1 MFTPLMLNKLVTLYP
16 VSKNKFNKKIKTHSG
31 FLFSSCL
38 YIVRSNQMSLVA
50 GLILLANASVSV
62 DVNATQISDEMVQFD
77 IQAQRADKALIDF
90 AKQTEQTVVFSYEL
104 ASKYQANSVYGFYT
118 QFDALNALLVGT
130 KLDAVVDQNGLLS
143 IKLKQIKR
151 KDNNMMKLSGV
162 SAAVLPALLAAN
174 VQGVNAAE
182 EVAQQEKIEKIAIVG
197 SRVAGRSV
205 EDLPVPVDILS
216 AEALENTGQTEV
228 GRMLQSIAPSFNFSS
243 SSISDGTD
251 ALRPATLRGLGPD
264 QTLVLING
272 KRRHQA
278 SIIHIN
284 TSVGRGTA
292 GTDMNAIPA
301 SAIKRIEVLRDGAA
315 AQYGSDAIAGVINIV
330 LKDASEGGKAAINYG
345 EYSQGDGET
354 VNIDFNKGF
363 ALGDDGYL
371 NTTIN
376 YRDRAP
382 TNRAGLHGSCQ
393 FYGCTQL
400 SDGTLLAGDDRELT
414 ADRNTFRIGDAD
426 STQFGLTVNTG
437 YTLGEGELYGFITYS
452 TRDNESA
459 AFFRHNANA
468 AGNPVLQDNDATIPL
483 GFLPKINTTIDDI
496 SYNFGYKTE
505 FDNDSTLDFSYTY
518 GENSIDYTTSDTIN
532 ASYANFL
539 RYEQGLS
546 AADIRSS
553 IPREAY
559 AYGMEL
565 SLQTLNLD
573 FTKNYDDYSLA
584 MGAELRTD
592 EYRILEGNEYAYR
605 DYDTENGV
613 SLYSGMSNG
622 VGSEDASGGTQG
634 FGGSAPA
641 SSVDESRDVISFYID
656 AETYLIEDAIIS
668 AALRY
673 DNYKGFGDTVN
684 FKLAGNWSVTD
695 DISLRGALSSGFRAP
710 SMQQL
715 YFNNISTQFV
725 VAEDGTLV
733 AEEIGTF
740 RNDSTLAQS
749 LGIPKLKEE
758 KSQNRSLGIVYNVA
772 DNINVTVDYYSI
784 DIDDRIVISN
794 RLGKGLSSSLDA
806 ALLSSGA
813 GAGQFFLNGADTQT
827 RGIDFVAT
835 WNTQGLG
842 GTLDFTIAA
851 NFTETEVVGLF
862 TPSGSGLETVP
873 VEDVFSDQEVSII
886 EEWQP
891 EDRINLS
898 ALYRKDEWTVNLS
911 LNRFGE
917 YTVED
922 GGRQTYGAE
931 ILTDVKVNY
940 FINDDLSV
948 NIGANNVFDVYP
960 DKNEIGNSRSG
971 TIVDANGNTIVSSS
985 GVFEY
990 SRRSAPFGFNGAYY
1004 YVGAEYRF

>member
-1 MFTPLMLNKLVTLYP
+1 M
-16 VSKNKFNKKIKTHSG
+16 I
-31 FLFSSCL
+31 
-38 YIVRSNQMSLVA
+38 
-50 GLILLANASVSV
+50 
-62 DVNATQISDEMVQFD
+62 QFD
-77 IQAQRADKALIDF
+77 IKAQRADLALIEF
-90 AKQTEQTVVFSYEL
+90 AKQTEQTVVFSFDL
-104 ASKYQANSVYGFYT
+104 AKQYQAQSVYGYYT
-118 QFDALNALLVGT
+118 QLEALSNMLKQT
-130 KLDAVVDQNGLLS
+130 ELDAVVDQNGLLS
-143 IKLKQIKR
+143 IKLKQINR
-151 KDNNMMKLSGV
+151 NDNNMRKLSGV
-162 SAAVLPALLAAN
+162 SAAVLPLLMATNSQVANAQEQAA
-174 VQGVNAAE
+174 
-182 EVAQQEKIEKIAIVG
+182 QENIEKIAIVG

-228 GRMLQSIAPSFNFSS
+228 GRMLQAIAPSFNFSS

-301 SAIKRIEVLRDGAA
+301 AAIKRIEVLRDGAA

-330 LKDASEGGKAAINYG
+330 LKDADEGGKAAVNYG
-345 EYSQGDGET
+345 QYSEGDGET
-354 VNIDFNKGF
+354 VTVDFNKGF

-382 TNRAGLHGSCQ
+382 TNRAGLYGSCQ
-393 FYGCTQL
+393 FYGCTEL
-400 SDGTLLAGDDRELT
+400 SDGTLLAGDPRELT
-414 ADRNTFRIGDAD
+414 APRDTFRIGDAD
-426 STQFGLTVNTG
+426 SQQFALTVNTG
-437 YTLGEGELYGFITYS
+437 YELAGGELYGFITYS

-459 AFFRHNANA
+459 AFFRENANGG
-468 AGNPVLQDNDATIPL
+468 GNPVLQDGDAVIPM
-483 GFLPKINTTIDDI
+483 GFLPKINTTIDDV
-496 SYNFGYKTE
+496 SYNFGFKKE
-505 FDNDSTLDFSYTY
+505 FDNSSSLDLSYTY

-532 ASYANFL
+532 GSYANLL
-539 RYEQGLS
+539 RYDQGLS
-546 AADIRSS
+546 ADDIRAT
-553 IPREAY
+553 IPRQAY

-565 SLQTLNLD
+565 SLQTINLD
-573 FTKNYDDYSLA
+573 FTQDYDDFSLA

-592 EYRILEGNEYAYR
+592 EYRILEGSEYAYR
-605 DYDTENGV
+605 DYDTNNGV
-613 SLYSGMSNG
+613 NIYDGMSG
-622 VGSEDASGGTQG
+622 GIGSENAAGGTQG

-641 SSVDESRDVISFYID
+641 SSVDESRDVISFYLD
-656 AETYLIEDAIIS
+656 AETYIIDDVIIS
-668 AALRY
+668 GALRY

-695 DISLRGALSSGFRAP
+695 DVSLRGAVSTGFRAP

-725 VAEDGTLV
+725 VGPDGTLV
-733 AEEIGTF
+733 AEEVGTF

-749 LGIPKLKEE
+749 IGIPKLKEE
-758 KSQNRSLGIVYNVA
+758 KSQNLSMGIVYNVT
-772 DNINVTVDYYSI
+772 DNINVTLDYYSI

-794 RLGKGLSSSLDA
+794 RLGKGLSDTLDA
-806 ALLSSGA
+806 ALVSSGA
-813 GAGQFFLNGADTQT
+813 GAGQFFLNGADTETQ
-827 RGIDFVAT
+827 GIDFVAT
-835 WNTQGLG
+835 WNTEGLG
-842 GTLDFTIAA
+842 GTLDFTLAA
-851 NFTETEVVGLF
+851 NFTETDVVGLF
-862 TPSGSGLETVP
+862 TPQGSGLETIP
-873 VEDVFSDQEVSII
+873 VEDVFSSQETSII

-891 EDRINLS
+891 QDRVNLS
-898 ALYRKDEWTVNLS
+898 ALYRLEDWTVNLS
-911 LNRFGE
+911 LNRYGE

-931 ILTDVKVNY
+931 ILTDIKVNY
-940 FINDDLSV
+940 FVTDNLSL
-948 NIGANNVFDVYP
+948 NIGANNLFDVYP
-960 DKNEIGNSRSG
+960 DKNTIGNSRAG
-971 TIVDANGNTIVSSS
+971 TIVDASGNTIVSST

>member
-1 MFTPLMLNKLVTLYP
+1 MVKAKSNKII
-16 VSKNKFNKKIKTHSG
+16 NKKIKLHSG
-31 FLFSSCL
+31 LFFLNCL
-38 YIVRSNQMSLVA
+38 YKLRSNQTYSLCGFLSVA
-50 GLILLANASVSV
+50 PFALSFNVQSAAAESQMI
-62 DVNATQISDEMVQFD
+62 QFD
-77 IQAQRADKALIDF
+77 IKAQRADLALIEF
-90 AKQTEQTVVFSYEL
+90 AKQTEQTVVFSFDL
-104 ASKYQANSVYGFYT
+104 AKQYQAQSVYGYYT
-118 QFDALNALLVGT
+118 QLEALSNMLKQT
-130 KLDAVVDQNGLLS
+130 ELDAVVDQNGLLS
-143 IKLKQIKR
+143 IKLKQINR
-151 KDNNMMKLSGV
+151 NDNNMRKLSGV
-162 SAAVLPALLAAN
+162 SAAVLPLLMATNSQVANAQEQAA
-174 VQGVNAAE
+174 
-182 EVAQQEKIEKIAIVG
+182 QENIEKIAIVG

-228 GRMLQSIAPSFNFSS
+228 GRMLQAIAPSFNFSS

-301 SAIKRIEVLRDGAA
+301 AAIKRIEVLRDGAA

-330 LKDASEGGKAAINYG
+330 LKDADEGGKAAVNYG
-345 EYSQGDGET
+345 QYSEGDGET
-354 VNIDFNKGF
+354 VTVDFNKGF

-393 FYGCTQL
+393 FYGCTEL
-400 SDGTLLAGDDRELT
+400 SDGTLLAGDPRELT
-414 ADRNTFRIGDAD
+414 APRDTFRIGDAD
-426 STQFGLTVNTG
+426 SQQFALTVNTG
-437 YTLGEGELYGFITYS
+437 YELAGGELYGFVTYS

-459 AFFRHNANA
+459 AFFRENANGG
-468 AGNPVLQDNDATIPL
+468 GNPVLQDGDAVIPM
-483 GFLPKINTTIDDI
+483 GFLPKINTTIDDV
-496 SYNFGYKTE
+496 SYNFGFKKE
-505 FDNDSTLDFSYTY
+505 FDNSSSLDLSYTY

-532 ASYANFL
+532 GSYANLL
-539 RYEQGLS
+539 RYDQGLS
-546 AADIRSS
+546 ADDIRAT
-553 IPREAY
+553 IPRQAY

-565 SLQTLNLD
+565 SLQTINLD
-573 FTKNYDDYSLA
+573 FTQDYDDFSLA

-592 EYRILEGNEYAYR
+592 EYRILEGSEYAYR
-605 DYDTENGV
+605 DYDTNNGV
-613 SLYSGMSNG
+613 NIYDGMSG
-622 VGSEDASGGTQG
+622 GIGSENAAGGTQG
-634 FGGSAPA
+634 FGGSAPE
-641 SSVDESRDVISFYID
+641 SSVDESRDVISFYLD
-656 AETYLIEDAIIS
+656 AETYIIDDVIIS
-668 AALRY
+668 GALRY

-695 DISLRGALSSGFRAP
+695 DVSLRGAVSTGFRAP

-725 VAEDGTLV
+725 VGPNGTLV
-733 AEEIGTF
+733 AEEVGTF

-749 LGIPKLKEE
+749 IGIPKLKEE
-758 KSQNRSLGIVYNVA
+758 KSQNLSMGIVYNVT
-772 DNINVTVDYYSI
+772 DNINVTLDYYSI

-794 RLGKGLSSSLDA
+794 RLGKGLSDTLDA
-806 ALLSSGA
+806 ALVSSGA
-813 GAGQFFLNGADTQT
+813 GAGQFFLNGADTETQ
-827 RGIDFVAT
+827 GIDFVAT
-835 WNTQGLG
+835 WNTEGLG
-842 GTLDFTIAA
+842 GTLDFTLAA
-851 NFTETEVVGLF
+851 NFTETDVVDLF
-862 TPSGSGLETVP
+862 TPQGSGLETIP
-873 VEDVFSDQEVSII
+873 VEDVFSSQETSII

-891 EDRINLS
+891 QDRVNLS
-898 ALYRKDEWTVNLS
+898 ALYRLEDWTVNLS
-911 LNRFGE
+911 LNRYGE

-940 FINDDLSV
+940 FVTDNLSL
-948 NIGANNVFDVYP
+948 NIGANNLFDVYP
-960 DKNEIGNSRSG
+960 DKNTIGNSRAG
-971 TIVDANGNTIVSSS
+971 TIVDAAGNTIVSST

>member
-1 MFTPLMLNKLVTLYP
+1 M
-16 VSKNKFNKKIKTHSG
+16 
-31 FLFSSCL
+31 
-38 YIVRSNQMSLVA
+38 RSNQTYSLCGFLAVA
-50 GLILLANASVSV
+50 PFALSFNVQSAAAESQMI
-62 DVNATQISDEMVQFD
+62 QFD
-77 IQAQRADKALIDF
+77 IKAQRADLALIEF
-90 AKQTEQTVVFSYEL
+90 AKQTEQTVVFSFDL
-104 ASKYQANSVYGFYT
+104 AKQYQAQSVYGYYT
-118 QFDALNALLVGT
+118 QLEALSNMLKQT
-130 KLDAVVDQNGLLS
+130 ELDAVVDQNGLLS
-143 IKLKQIKR
+143 IKLKQINR
-151 KDNNMMKLSGV
+151 NDNNMRKLSGV
-162 SAAVLPALLAAN
+162 SAAVLPLLMATNSQVANAQEQAA
-174 VQGVNAAE
+174 
-182 EVAQQEKIEKIAIVG
+182 QENIEKIAIVG

-228 GRMLQSIAPSFNFSS
+228 GRMLQAIAPSFNFSS

-301 SAIKRIEVLRDGAA
+301 AAIKRIEVLRDGAA

-330 LKDASEGGKAAINYG
+330 LKDADEGGKAAVNYG
-345 EYSQGDGET
+345 QYSEGDGET
-354 VNIDFNKGF
+354 VTVDFNKGF

-393 FYGCTQL
+393 FYGCTEL
-400 SDGTLLAGDDRELT
+400 SDGTLLAGDPRELT
-414 ADRNTFRIGDAD
+414 APRDTFRIGDAD
-426 STQFGLTVNTG
+426 SQQFALTVNTG
-437 YTLGEGELYGFITYS
+437 YELAGGELYGFITYS

-459 AFFRHNANA
+459 AFFRENANGG
-468 AGNPVLQDNDATIPL
+468 GNPVLQDGDAVIQM
-483 GFLPKINTTIDDI
+483 GFLPKINTTIDDV
-496 SYNFGYKTE
+496 SYNFGFKKE
-505 FDNDSTLDFSYTY
+505 FDNSSSLDLSYTY

-532 ASYANFL
+532 GSYANLL
-539 RYEQGLS
+539 RYDQGLS
-546 AADIRSS
+546 ADDIRAT
-553 IPREAY
+553 IPRQAY

-565 SLQTLNLD
+565 SLQTINLD
-573 FTKNYDDYSLA
+573 FTQDYDDFSLA

-592 EYRILEGNEYAYR
+592 EYRILEGSEYAYR
-605 DYDTENGV
+605 DYDTNNGV
-613 SLYSGMSNG
+613 NIYDGMSG
-622 VGSEDASGGTQG
+622 GIGSENAAGGTQG
-634 FGGSAPA
+634 FGGSAPE
-641 SSVDESRDVISFYID
+641 SSVDESRDVISFYLD
-656 AETYLIEDAIIS
+656 AETYIIDDVIIS
-668 AALRY
+668 GALRY

-695 DISLRGALSSGFRAP
+695 DVSLRGAVSTGFRAP

-725 VAEDGTLV
+725 VGPNGTLV
-733 AEEIGTF
+733 AEEVGTF

-749 LGIPKLKEE
+749 IGIPKLKEE
-758 KSQNRSLGIVYNVA
+758 KSQNLSMGIVYNVT
-772 DNINVTVDYYSI
+772 DNINVTLDYYSI

-794 RLGKGLSSSLDA
+794 RLGKGLSDTLDA
-806 ALLSSGA
+806 ALVSSGA
-813 GAGQFFLNGADTQT
+813 GAGQFFLNGADTETQ
-827 RGIDFVAT
+827 GIDFVAT
-835 WNTQGLG
+835 WNTEGLG
-842 GTLDFTIAA
+842 GTLDFTLAA
-851 NFTETEVVGLF
+851 NFTETDVVDLF
-862 TPSGSGLETVP
+862 TPQGSGLETIP
-873 VEDVFSDQEVSII
+873 VEDVFSSQETSII

-891 EDRINLS
+891 QDRVNLS
-898 ALYRKDEWTVNLS
+898 ALYRLEDWTVNLS
-911 LNRFGE
+911 LNRYGE

-940 FINDDLSV
+940 FVTDNLSL
-948 NIGANNVFDVYP
+948 NIGANNLFDVYP
-960 DKNEIGNSRSG
+960 DKNTIGNSRAG
-971 TIVDANGNTIVSSS
+971 TIVDAAGNTIVSST

>member
-1 MFTPLMLNKLVTLYP
+1 
-16 VSKNKFNKKIKTHSG
+16 
-31 FLFSSCL
+31 
-38 YIVRSNQMSLVA
+38 
-50 GLILLANASVSV
+50 
-62 DVNATQISDEMVQFD
+62 MVQFD
-77 IQAQRADKALIDF
+77 IKAQRADLALIEF
-90 AKQTEQTVVFSYEL
+90 AKQTEQTVVFSFEL
-104 ASKYQANSVYGFYT
+104 AKQYQAQSVFGYYT
-118 QFDALNALLVGT
+118 QLDALNTMLQNT
-130 KLDAVVDQNGLLS
+130 ELDAVVDQNGLLS
-143 IKLKQIKR
+143 VKLNQINR
-151 KDNNMMKLSGV
+151 NDNNMKKLSGV
-162 SAAVLPALLAAN
+162 SAAVLPLLMATN
-174 VQGVNAAE
+174 SQGVNAQEQA
-182 EVAQQEKIEKIAIVG
+182 AQEKIEKIAIVG

-228 GRMLQSIAPSFNFSS
+228 GRMLQAIAPSFNFSS

-301 SAIKRIEVLRDGAA
+301 ASIKRIEVLRDGAA

-330 LKDASEGGKAAINYG
+330 LKDAEEGGKAAINYG
-345 EYSQGDGET
+345 QYSEGDGET

-363 ALGDDGYL
+363 ALGDEGYL
-371 NTTIN
+371 NTTLN

-393 FYGCTQL
+393 FYGCTEL
-400 SDGTLLAGDDRELT
+400 DDGTLLASDPRELT
-414 ADRNTFRIGDAD
+414 APRDTFRIGDAD
-426 STQFGLTVNTG
+426 SQQFALTVNTG
-437 YTLGEGELYGFITYS
+437 YELAGGELYGFITYS

-468 AGNPVLQDNDATIPL
+468 GGNPVLQDGDAVIPM

-496 SYNFGYKTE
+496 SYNFGFKKE
-505 FDNDSTLDFSYTY
+505 FDNDSSLDFSYTY

-532 ASYANFL
+532 GSYANLL

-546 AADIRSS
+546 VEDIRAT

-573 FTKNYDDYSLA
+573 YTKDFDDYSLA

-592 EYRILEGNEYAYR
+592 EYRILEGSEYAYR
-605 DYDTENGV
+605 DYDTNNGV
-613 SLYSGMSNG
+613 NIYDGLSGG
-622 VGSEDASGGTQG
+622 VGSENASGGTQG
-634 FGGSAPA
+634 FGGSSPD
-641 SSVDESRDVISFYID
+641 SSVDESRDVISFYVD
-656 AETYLIEDAIIS
+656 AETYVIDDVIIS
-668 AALRY
+668 GALRY

-684 FKLAGNWSVTD
+684 FKLAGNWAVTD
-695 DISLRGALSSGFRAP
+695 DVSLRGAVSTGFRAP

-725 VAEDGTLV
+725 VGPNGDLI
-733 AEEIGTF
+733 AEEVGTF

-749 LGIPKLKEE
+749 IGIPKLKEE
-758 KSQNRSLGIVYNVA
+758 KSENLSLGIVYNVT
-772 DNINVTVDYYSI
+772 DNVNVTIDYYSI

-794 RLGKGLSSSLDA
+794 RLGKGLSSTLDA
-806 ALLSSGA
+806 ALVSSGA
-813 GAGQFFLNGADTQT
+813 GAGQFFLNGADTETQ
-827 RGIDFVAT
+827 GVDFVAT
-835 WNTQGLG
+835 WNTEGLG
-842 GTLDFTIAA
+842 GTLDFTLAA
-851 NFTETEVVGLF
+851 NFTETDVVDLF
-862 TPSGSGLETVP
+862 TPAGSGLETIP
-873 VEDVFSDQEVSII
+873 VEDVFSAQETSII

-891 EDRINLS
+891 QDRVNLS
-898 ALYRKDEWTVNLS
+898 ALYRIEDLTVNLS
-911 LNRFGE
+911 LNRYGE
-917 YTVED
+917 YTVQD

-931 ILTDVKVNY
+931 VLTDVKINY
-940 FINDDLSV
+940 YVTDNLSL
-948 NIGANNVFDVYP
+948 NIGANNLFDVYP
-960 DKNEIGNSRSG
+960 DKNTIGNSRSG
-971 TIVDANGNTIVSSS
+971 TIVDASGNTIVSST

-1004 YVGAEYRF
+1004 YLGAEYRF

>member
-1 MFTPLMLNKLVTLYP
+1 MVKAKSNKII
-16 VSKNKFNKKIKTHSG
+16 NKKIKLHSG
-31 FLFSSCL
+31 LFFLNCL
-38 YIVRSNQMSLVA
+38 YKLRSNQTYSLCGCLAVA
-50 GLILLANASVSV
+50 PLALSFNVQSAAAES
-62 DVNATQISDEMVQFD
+62 QMIQFD
-77 IQAQRADKALIDF
+77 IKAQRADLALIEF
-90 AKQTEQTVVFSYEL
+90 AKQTEQTVVFSFDL
-104 ASKYQANSVYGFYT
+104 AKQYQAQSVYGYYT
-118 QFDALNALLVGT
+118 QLEALSNMLKQT
-130 KLDAVVDQNGLLS
+130 ELDAVVDQNGLLS
-143 IKLKQIKR
+143 IKLKQINR
-151 KDNNMMKLSGV
+151 NDNNMRKLSGV
-162 SAAVLPALLAAN
+162 SAAVLPLLMATNSQVANAQEQAA
-174 VQGVNAAE
+174 
-182 EVAQQEKIEKIAIVG
+182 QENIEKIAIVG

-228 GRMLQSIAPSFNFSS
+228 GRMLQAIAPSFNFSS

-301 SAIKRIEVLRDGAA
+301 AAIKRIEVLRDGAA

-330 LKDASEGGKAAINYG
+330 LKDADEGGKAAVNYG
-345 EYSQGDGET
+345 QYSEGDGET
-354 VNIDFNKGF
+354 VTVDFNKGF

-382 TNRAGLHGSCQ
+382 TNRAGLYGSCQ
-393 FYGCTQL
+393 FYGCTEL
-400 SDGTLLAGDDRELT
+400 SDGTLLAGDPRELT
-414 ADRNTFRIGDAD
+414 APRDTFRIGDAD
-426 STQFGLTVNTG
+426 SQQFALTVNTG
-437 YTLGEGELYGFITYS
+437 YELAGGELYGFITYS

-459 AFFRHNANA
+459 AFFRENANGG
-468 AGNPVLQDNDATIPL
+468 GNPVLQDGDAVIPM
-483 GFLPKINTTIDDI
+483 GFLPKINTTIDDV
-496 SYNFGYKTE
+496 SYNFGFKKE
-505 FDNDSTLDFSYTY
+505 FDNSSSLDLSYTY

-532 ASYANFL
+532 GSYANLL
-539 RYEQGLS
+539 RYDQGLS
-546 AADIRSS
+546 ADDIRAT
-553 IPREAY
+553 IPRQAY

-565 SLQTLNLD
+565 SLQTINLD
-573 FTKNYDDYSLA
+573 FTQDYDDFSLA

-592 EYRILEGNEYAYR
+592 EYRILEGSEYAYR
-605 DYDTENGV
+605 DYDTNNGV
-613 SLYSGMSNG
+613 NIYDGMSG
-622 VGSEDASGGTQG
+622 GIGSENAAGGTQG

-641 SSVDESRDVISFYID
+641 SSVDESRDVISFYLD
-656 AETYLIEDAIIS
+656 AETYIIDDVIIS
-668 AALRY
+668 GALRY

-695 DISLRGALSSGFRAP
+695 DVSLRGAVSTGFRAP

-725 VAEDGTLV
+725 VGPDGTLV
-733 AEEIGTF
+733 AEEVGTF

-749 LGIPKLKEE
+749 IGIPKLKEE
-758 KSQNRSLGIVYNVA
+758 KSQNLSMGIVYNVT
-772 DNINVTVDYYSI
+772 DNINVTLDYYSI

-794 RLGKGLSSSLDA
+794 RLGKGLSDTLDA
-806 ALLSSGA
+806 ALVSSGA
-813 GAGQFFLNGADTQT
+813 GAGQFFLNGADTETQ
-827 RGIDFVAT
+827 GIDFVAT
-835 WNTQGLG
+835 WNTEGLG
-842 GTLDFTIAA
+842 GTLDFTLAA
-851 NFTETEVVGLF
+851 NFTETDVVGLF
-862 TPSGSGLETVP
+862 TPQGSGLETIP
-873 VEDVFSDQEVSII
+873 VEDVFSSQETSII

-891 EDRINLS
+891 QDRVNLS
-898 ALYRKDEWTVNLS
+898 ALYRLEDWTVNLS
-911 LNRFGE
+911 LNRYGE

-931 ILTDVKVNY
+931 ILTDIKVNY
-940 FINDDLSV
+940 FVTDNLSL
-948 NIGANNVFDVYP
+948 NIGANNLFDVYP
-960 DKNEIGNSRSG
+960 DKNTIGNSRAG
-971 TIVDANGNTIVSSS
+971 TIVDASGDTIVSST

>member
-1 MFTPLMLNKLVTLYP
+1 MVKAKSNKII
-16 VSKNKFNKKIKTHSG
+16 NKKIKLHSG
-31 FLFSSCL
+31 LFFLNCL
-38 YIVRSNQMSLVA
+38 YKLRSNQTYSIYGFLAVA
-50 GLILLANASVSV
+50 PLALSFNVQSAAVES
-62 DVNATQISDEMVQFD
+62 QMIQFD
-77 IQAQRADKALIDF
+77 IKAQRADLALIEF
-90 AKQTEQTVVFSYEL
+90 AKQTEQTVVFSFDL
-104 ASKYQANSVYGFYT
+104 AKQYQAQSVYGYYT
-118 QFDALNALLVGT
+118 QLEALSNMLQQT
-130 KLDAVVDQNGLLS
+130 ELDAVVDQNGLLS
-143 IKLKQIKR
+143 IKLKQINR
-151 KDNNMMKLSGV
+151 NDNNMRKLSGV
-162 SAAVLPALLAAN
+162 SAAVLPLLMATNSQVAN
-174 VQGVNAAE
+174 
-182 EVAQQEKIEKIAIVG
+182 AQQQAAQENIEKIAIVG

-228 GRMLQSIAPSFNFSS
+228 GRMLQAIAPSFNFSS
-243 SSISDGTD
+243 SAISDGTD

-284 TSVGRGTA
+284 SSVGRGTA

-301 SAIKRIEVLRDGAA
+301 AAIKRIEVLRDGAA

-330 LKDASEGGKAAINYG
+330 LKDADEGGKAAVNYG
-345 EYSQGDGET
+345 QYSEGDGET
-354 VNIDFNKGF
+354 VTVDFNKGF

-393 FYGCTQL
+393 FYGCTEL
-400 SDGTLLAGDDRELT
+400 ADGTLLAGDPRELT
-414 ADRNTFRIGDAD
+414 APRDTFRIGDAD
-426 STQFGLTVNTG
+426 SQQFALTVNTG
-437 YTLGEGELYGFITYS
+437 YELAGGELYGFITYS

-459 AFFRHNANA
+459 AFFRENANGG
-468 AGNPVLQDNDATIPL
+468 GNPVLQDGDAVIPM

-496 SYNFGYKTE
+496 SYNFGFKKE
-505 FDNDSTLDFSYTY
+505 FDNSSSLDLSYTY

-532 ASYANFL
+532 GSYANLL

-546 AADIRSS
+546 ADDIRAT
-553 IPREAY
+553 IPRQAY

-565 SLQTLNLD
+565 SLQTINLD
-573 FTKNYDDYSLA
+573 FTQDYDDFSLA

-592 EYRILEGNEYAYR
+592 EYRILEGSEYAYR
-605 DYDTENGV
+605 DYDTNNGV
-613 SLYSGMSNG
+613 NIYDGMSG
-622 VGSEDASGGTQG
+622 GIGSENAAGGTQG
-634 FGGSAPA
+634 FGGSAPE
-641 SSVDESRDVISFYID
+641 SSVDESRDVISFYLD
-656 AETYLIEDAIIS
+656 AETYIIDDVIIS
-668 AALRY
+668 GALRY

-695 DISLRGALSSGFRAP
+695 DVSLRGAVSTGFRAP

-725 VAEDGTLV
+725 VGPNGNLV
-733 AEEIGTF
+733 AEEVGTF

-749 LGIPKLKEE
+749 IGIPKLKEE
-758 KSQNRSLGIVYNVA
+758 KSQNLSMGIVYNVT
-772 DNINVTVDYYSI
+772 DNINVTLDYYSI

-794 RLGKGLSSSLDA
+794 RLGKGLADTLDA
-806 ALLSSGA
+806 ALVSSGA
-813 GAGQFFLNGADTQT
+813 GAGQFFLNGADTETQ
-827 RGIDFVAT
+827 GIDFVAT
-835 WNTQGLG
+835 WNTEGLG
-842 GTLDFTIAA
+842 GTLDFTLAA
-851 NFTETEVVGLF
+851 NFTETDVVDLF
-862 TPSGSGLETVP
+862 TPQGSGLETIP
-873 VEDVFSDQEVSII
+873 VEDVFSTQEISII

-891 EDRINLS
+891 QDRVNLS
-898 ALYRKDEWTVNLS
+898 ALYRLEDWTVNLS
-911 LNRFGE
+911 LNRYGE

-931 ILTDVKVNY
+931 ILTDIKVNY
-940 FINDDLSV
+940 FVTDNLSL
-948 NIGANNVFDVYP
+948 NIGANNLFDVYP
-960 DKNEIGNSRSG
+960 DKNTIGNSRAG
-971 TIVDANGNTIVSSS
+971 TIVDASGNTIVSST

>member
-1 MFTPLMLNKLVTLYP
+1 MVKAKSNKII
-16 VSKNKFNKKIKTHSG
+16 NKKIKLHSG
-31 FLFSSCL
+31 LFFLNCL
-38 YIVRSNQMSLVA
+38 YKLRSNQTYSLCGCLAVA
-50 GLILLANASVSV
+50 PLALSFNVQSAAAES
-62 DVNATQISDEMVQFD
+62 QMIQFD
-77 IQAQRADKALIDF
+77 IKAQRADLALIEF
-90 AKQTEQTVVFSYEL
+90 AKQTEQTVVFSFDL
-104 ASKYQANSVYGFYT
+104 AKQYQAQSVYGYYT
-118 QFDALNALLVGT
+118 QLEALSNMLKQT
-130 KLDAVVDQNGLLS
+130 ELDAVVDQNGLLS
-143 IKLKQIKR
+143 IKLKQINR
-151 KDNNMMKLSGV
+151 NDNNMRKLSGV
-162 SAAVLPALLAAN
+162 SAAVLPLLMATNSQVANAQEQAA
-174 VQGVNAAE
+174 
-182 EVAQQEKIEKIAIVG
+182 QENIEKIAIVG

-228 GRMLQSIAPSFNFSS
+228 GRMLQAIAPSFNFSS

-301 SAIKRIEVLRDGAA
+301 AAIKRIEVLRDGAA

-330 LKDASEGGKAAINYG
+330 LKDADEGGKAAVNYG
-345 EYSQGDGET
+345 QYSEGDGET
-354 VNIDFNKGF
+354 VTVDFNKGF

-382 TNRAGLHGSCQ
+382 TNRAGLYGSCQ
-393 FYGCTQL
+393 FYGCTEL
-400 SDGTLLAGDDRELT
+400 SD
-414 ADRNTFRIGDAD
+414 
-426 STQFGLTVNTG
+426 V
-437 YTLGEGELYGFITYS
+437 
-452 TRDNESA
+452 
-459 AFFRHNANA
+459 
-468 AGNPVLQDNDATIPL
+468 
-483 GFLPKINTTIDDI
+483 
-496 SYNFGYKTE
+496 SYNFGFKKE
-505 FDNDSTLDFSYTY
+505 FDNSSSLDLSYTY

-532 ASYANFL
+532 GSYANLL
-539 RYEQGLS
+539 RYDQGLS
-546 AADIRSS
+546 ADDIRAT
-553 IPREAY
+553 IPRQAY

-565 SLQTLNLD
+565 SLQTINLD
-573 FTKNYDDYSLA
+573 FTQDYDDFSLA

-592 EYRILEGNEYAYR
+592 EYRILEGSEYAYR
-605 DYDTENGV
+605 DYDTNNGV
-613 SLYSGMSNG
+613 NIYDGMSG
-622 VGSEDASGGTQG
+622 GIGSENAAGGTQG

-641 SSVDESRDVISFYID
+641 SSVDESRDVISFYLD
-656 AETYLIEDAIIS
+656 AETYIIDDVIIS
-668 AALRY
+668 GALRY

-695 DISLRGALSSGFRAP
+695 DVSLRGAVSTGFRAP

-725 VAEDGTLV
+725 VGPDGTLV
-733 AEEIGTF
+733 AEEVGTF

-749 LGIPKLKEE
+749 IGIPKLKEE
-758 KSQNRSLGIVYNVA
+758 KSQNLSMGIVYNVT
-772 DNINVTVDYYSI
+772 DNINVTLDYYSI

-794 RLGKGLSSSLDA
+794 RLGKGLSDTLDA
-806 ALLSSGA
+806 ALVSSGA
-813 GAGQFFLNGADTQT
+813 GAGQFFLNGADTETQ
-827 RGIDFVAT
+827 GIDFVAT
-835 WNTQGLG
+835 WNTEGLG
-842 GTLDFTIAA
+842 GTLDFTLAA
-851 NFTETEVVGLF
+851 NFTETDVVGLF
-862 TPSGSGLETVP
+862 TPQGSGLETIP
-873 VEDVFSDQEVSII
+873 VEDVFSSQETSII

-891 EDRINLS
+891 QDRVNLS
-898 ALYRKDEWTVNLS
+898 ALYRLEDWTVNLS
-911 LNRFGE
+911 LNRYGE

-931 ILTDVKVNY
+931 ILTDIKVNY
-940 FINDDLSV
+940 FVTDNLSL
-948 NIGANNVFDVYP
+948 NIGANNLFDVYP
-960 DKNEIGNSRSG
+960 DKNTIGNSRAG
-971 TIVDANGNTIVSSS
+971 TIVDASGNTIVSST

>member
-1 MFTPLMLNKLVTLYP
+1 MVKLK
-16 VSKNKFNKKIKTHSG
+16 SKKIINKKIKLRSG
-31 FLFSSCL
+31 FFFLNCL
-38 YIVRSNQMSLVA
+38 YKLRSNQTYTHC
-50 GLILLANASVSV
+50 GLSVFASIALSFNVHANTVQS
-62 DVNATQISDEMVQFD
+62 QMVQFD
-77 IQAQRADKALIDF
+77 IKAQRADLALIDF
-90 AKQTEQTVVFSYEL
+90 AKQTEQTVVFSFEL
-104 ASKYQANSVYGFYT
+104 AKQYQAQSVFGYYT
-118 QFDALNALLVGT
+118 QLDALNTMLQNT
-130 KLDAVVDQNGLLS
+130 ELDAVVDQNGLLS
-143 IKLKQIKR
+143 IKLKQINR
-151 KDNNMMKLSGV
+151 NDNNMMKLSGV
-162 SAAVLPALLAAN
+162 SAAVLPLLMAAN
-174 VQGVNAAE
+174 SQAVNAQE
-182 EVAQQEKIEKIAIVG
+182 ETAKENIEKIAIVG

-330 LKDASEGGKAAINYG
+330 LKDADDGGKAAINYG
-345 EYSQGDGET
+345 QYSEGDGET
-354 VNIDFNKGF
+354 VNLDFNKGF
-363 ALGDDGYL
+363 ALGDEGYVNVTL
-371 NTTIN
+371 N

-393 FYGCTQL
+393 FYGCKEL
-400 SDGTLLAGDDRELT
+400 SKGVFLAGDPRELT

-426 STQFGLTVNTG
+426 SQQFGLTVNTG
-437 YTLGEGELYGFITYS
+437 YELGDGELYGFITYS

-468 AGNPVLQDNDATIPL
+468 VGNPVLQDNDATIPL

-496 SYNFGYKTE
+496 SYNFGYKTQ
-505 FDNDSTLDFSYTY
+505 FDNDASLDLSYTY
-518 GENSIDYTTSDTIN
+518 GENSIGYTTSDTIN

-539 RYEQGLS
+539 RYDQGLS
-546 AADIRSS
+546 AADIRAT

-565 SLQTLNLD
+565 SLQTINLD
-573 FTKNYDDYSLA
+573 FTQDFDDYSFA
-584 MGAELRTD
+584 MGAEIRTD
-592 EYRILEGNEYAYR
+592 EFRILAGDEYAYR
-605 DYDTENGV
+605 DYDTNNGV
-613 SLYSGMSNG
+613 SIYKGLSNG
-622 VGSEDASGGTQG
+622 VGSEDADFGTQG
-634 FGGSAPA
+634 FGGSSPA

-656 AETYLIEDAIIS
+656 AEAYVIDDVILS
-668 AALRY
+668 GALRY

-715 YFNNISTQFV
+715 YFNNVSTQFIG
-725 VAEDGTLV
+725 DNGNLV
-733 AEEIGTF
+733 AKQVGTF

-758 KSQNRSLGIVYNVA
+758 KSQNRSLGIVYNVT

-794 RLGKGLSSSLDA
+794 HLGEGLSEELTKDLVSAGVGA
-806 ALLSSGA
+806 AQL
-813 GAGQFFLNGADTQT
+813 FLNGADTET
-827 RGIDFVAT
+827 RGVDFVTT
-835 WNTQGLG
+835 WNTEGLG
-842 GTLDFTIAA
+842 GTLDFTLAA
-851 NFTETEVVGLF
+851 NFTKTDVVSIF
-862 TPSGSGLETVP
+862 TPDGSSLETVP
-873 VEDVFSDQEVSII
+873 ADSVFSSQEISII

-898 ALYRKDEWTVNLS
+898 ALYKRDDWTVNLS

-922 GGRQTYGAE
+922 VDRQTYSAE

-940 FINDDLSV
+940 FVTDNLSV
-948 NIGANNVFDVYP
+948 NIGANNLFDVYP
-960 DKNEIGNSRSG
+960 DKNIIGNTRSG
-971 TIVDANGNTIVSSS
+971 TIVDAEGNTVISSR
-985 GVFEY
+985 GIFEY

-1004 YVGAEYRF
+1004 YIGAEYRF

>member
-1 MFTPLMLNKLVTLYP
+1 MVKAKSNKII
-16 VSKNKFNKKIKTHSG
+16 NKKIKLHSG
-31 FLFSSCL
+31 LFFLNCL
-38 YIVRSNQMSLVA
+38 YKLRSNQTYSLCGCLAVA
-50 GLILLANASVSV
+50 PLALSFNVQSAAAES
-62 DVNATQISDEMVQFD
+62 QMIQFD
-77 IQAQRADKALIDF
+77 IKAQRADLALIEF
-90 AKQTEQTVVFSYEL
+90 AKQTEQTVVFSFDL
-104 ASKYQANSVYGFYT
+104 AKQYQAQSVYGYYT
-118 QFDALNALLVGT
+118 QLEALSNMLKQT
-130 KLDAVVDQNGLLS
+130 ELDAVVDQNGLLS
-143 IKLKQIKR
+143 IKLKQINR
-151 KDNNMMKLSGV
+151 NDNNMRKLSGV
-162 SAAVLPALLAAN
+162 SAAVLPLLMATNSQVANAQEQAA
-174 VQGVNAAE
+174 
-182 EVAQQEKIEKIAIVG
+182 QENIEKIAIVG

-228 GRMLQSIAPSFNFSS
+228 GRMLQAIAPSFNFSS
-243 SSISDGTD
+243 SAISDGTD

-301 SAIKRIEVLRDGAA
+301 AAIKRIEVLRDGAA

-330 LKDASEGGKAAINYG
+330 LKDADEGGKAAVNYG
-345 EYSQGDGET
+345 QYSEGDGET
-354 VNIDFNKGF
+354 VTVDFNKGF

-393 FYGCTQL
+393 FYGCTEL
-400 SDGTLLAGDDRELT
+400 SDGTLLAGDPRELT
-414 ADRNTFRIGDAD
+414 APRDTFRIGDAD
-426 STQFGLTVNTG
+426 SQQFALTVNTG
-437 YTLGEGELYGFITYS
+437 YELAGGELYGFITYS

-459 AFFRHNANA
+459 AFFRENANGG
-468 AGNPVLQDNDATIPL
+468 GNPVLQDGDAVIPM
-483 GFLPKINTTIDDI
+483 GFLPKINTTIDDV
-496 SYNFGYKTE
+496 SYNFGFKKE
-505 FDNDSTLDFSYTY
+505 FDNSSSLDLSYTY

-532 ASYANFL
+532 GSYANLL
-539 RYEQGLS
+539 RYDQGLS
-546 AADIRSS
+546 ADDIRAT
-553 IPREAY
+553 IPRQAY

-565 SLQTLNLD
+565 SLQTINLD
-573 FTKNYDDYSLA
+573 FTQDYDDFSLA
-584 MGAELRTD
+584 MGAELRAD
-592 EYRILEGNEYAYR
+592 EYRILEGSEYAYR
-605 DYDTENGV
+605 DYDTNNGV
-613 SLYSGMSNG
+613 NIYDGMSG
-622 VGSEDASGGTQG
+622 GIGSENAAGGTQG

-641 SSVDESRDVISFYID
+641 SSVDESRDVISFYLD
-656 AETYLIEDAIIS
+656 AETYIIDDVIIS
-668 AALRY
+668 GALRY

-695 DISLRGALSSGFRAP
+695 DVSLRGAVSTGFRAP

-725 VAEDGTLV
+725 VGPDGTLV
-733 AEEIGTF
+733 AEEVGTF

-749 LGIPKLKEE
+749 IGIPKLKEE
-758 KSQNRSLGIVYNVA
+758 KSQNLSMGIVYNVT
-772 DNINVTVDYYSI
+772 DNINVTLDYYSI

-794 RLGKGLSSSLDA
+794 RLGKGLSDTLDA
-806 ALLSSGA
+806 ALVSSGA
-813 GAGQFFLNGADTQT
+813 GAGQFFLNGADTETQ
-827 RGIDFVAT
+827 GIDFVAT
-835 WNTQGLG
+835 WNTEGLG
-842 GTLDFTIAA
+842 GTLDFTLAA
-851 NFTETEVVGLF
+851 NFTETDVVDLF
-862 TPSGSGLETVP
+862 TPQGSGLETIP
-873 VEDVFSDQEVSII
+873 VEDVFSSQETSII

-891 EDRINLS
+891 QDRVNLS
-898 ALYRKDEWTVNLS
+898 ALYRLEDWTVNLS
-911 LNRFGE
+911 LNRYGE

-931 ILTDVKVNY
+931 ILTDIKVNY
-940 FINDDLSV
+940 FVTDNLSL
-948 NIGANNVFDVYP
+948 NIGANNLFDVYP
-960 DKNEIGNSRSG
+960 DKNTIGNSRAG
-971 TIVDANGNTIVSSS
+971 TIVDASGNTIVSST